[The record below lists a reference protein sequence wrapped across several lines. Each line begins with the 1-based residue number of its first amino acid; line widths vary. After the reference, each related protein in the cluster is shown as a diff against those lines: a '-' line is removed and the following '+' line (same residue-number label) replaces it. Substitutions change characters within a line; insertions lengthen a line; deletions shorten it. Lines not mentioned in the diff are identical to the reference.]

1 MLEFKDS
8 ILCEAEFVGWLVEV
22 DDALMGKD
30 RNDVLDWDS
39 NDDE

>member
-8 ILCEAEFVGWLVEV
+8 ILREAGFVEWLVED

-30 RNDVLDWDS
+30 RNNVLDWDG
-39 NDDE
+39 NNNK